1 MKISNMFK
9 KIGSAAF
16 LALSLAATTAWGG
29 VRILGSDGTTVV
41 NAGPLTCSAAVS
53 AVANGQIIQLTEDT
67 TTENN
72 YGIGPIVIEHN
83 NVSFKLDLNGY
94 KLCGDQ
100 SAIYFAC
107 EGTSL
112 TVLDSRTGGV
122 IEGGM
127 VPVIFDGG
135 SFAAN
140 CTFTLESGKIV
151 YGNGVYPVAF
161 VGTCM
166 GSQNP
171 AKNLTI
177 NIKGGEIVLLERS
190 DSSSYGCYP
199 FFFGK
204 DVLNDDKSFL
214 YGFPG
219 KGTENVTI
227 NISGGK
233 INSEALNSQY
243 DGVAYF
249 GQSVG
254 KTCLSISGSAEI
266 IDNNGKC
273 LVYGKGTS
281 GSGVSITGGTFKG
294 SELVKDVKNYLDSG
308 KELDADGHVVAKQ
321 GGGQE
326 QGGQEQGSEE
336 QGEQGDPE
344 QGGQEQGGQ
353 TEDPSVVAPENA
365 VARIGNTFYTTVR
378 AAFSA
383 AKNLDTIKLLKNCDE
398 HTSDVFM
405 LNGKLQVRFDLNG
418 FQLIAD
424 AFLIKGDQVLT
435 VCDSKEAGRLDL
447 QSGVLMGEVNP
458 KFVMESGTYGYYAD
472 VDGASAF
479 RGTPAMFTKYGYC
492 TVRAVEPVV
501 EIKGG
506 TVKIVQGT
514 SINGSGF
521 VDFDYVAGED
531 QTWDY
536 TFVTRTSGGKVLIS
550 GGDIEGKGKPL
561 VSKEGNTS
569 PVTVSVTGGTFT
581 GDETFLASV
590 KAAAGEG
597 NYVEETGKV
606 MVKKAGPEGHEVQQP
621 VIVDTTAELTAKYGE
636 VLAKKV
642 MDAAQTFAATAGETG
657 LETAPIAENGKLVAD
672 MWAALKA
679 AAGDDAAFFDNEAN
693 NSVSGLKTKT
703 FVQIKPVGLA
713 INERGKVI
721 NGDVINM
728 TSFEVRPMVSVEVNG
743 KVIATQIPNNLLPE
757 GGVTF
762 RLGLS
767 NDFRSYS
774 GNVIVTHWK
783 DNGDEKISETKIK
796 KGGEF
801 GSFFV
806 ETSATTFAP
815 RFDVA
820 NYDTAEDEGYDQK
833 VDMRPDNDPVFAN
846 APSVVVNLTTGI
858 EYPTLQRAFDN
869 VTNGQILKLLDNVAG
884 STWNPLQANDNI
896 LARKLHQDEELAFIL
911 DLNGKNITWNGLAAF
926 CIGSNVHMTLTDMS
940 ELDED
945 GKRHG
950 SVTADSL
957 VVLQGENPWFTLEEG
972 KIVYG
977 TGAYSYCFWAFDQFG
992 GSSPIY
998 VGRRTPKN
1006 PKVDVLG
1013 GEILLNEYM
1022 DSLTVKYSNYVFMFG
1037 AYCKDDNLAS
1047 QYAQILSFGGTCDGG
1062 TVVIKGGFFHGLST
1076 DVSKNYDGLVYF
1088 KGNIG
1093 KPTLDVSGCEMEIW
1107 TDEEEKK
1114 GGLFVTKTENPADT
1128 EVRVVGGTFRGS
1140 DEFKEA
1146 VKASLTERCK
1156 KMEEK
1161 VVKDKDG
1168 DLFIDPLPNGPEVE
1182 TDTNALVVVRTSAGT
1197 IRTDE
1202 TSERVA
1208 AKIREVTDV
1217 INTATV
1223 QTGVKETLV
1232 YQADGKMTSGAR
1244 EAFLGEGS
1252 ALTPEQ
1258 KTAIDNADKSEN
1270 GCNIDMYLHIDPV
1283 EVKVD
1288 DVEQEVDGD
1297 MLPTTIVRGVVFNVK
1312 PYLCTSVGTERVS
1325 VEIPNTML
1333 PMQGLTFRLGM
1344 PPDFQQ
1350 TPEVKVIHWSGRK
1363 GEEGSVILDNRPYP
1377 IFVDDDGFKY
1387 VEMTFYHFCD
1397 FELNN
1402 SFIYPSDPVYENT
1415 GKAEGDVDFIDA
1427 RPGAR
1432 LVAVPCSPTVGYN
1445 GSNPDHPLFR
1455 FGTSSNDWGSVAG
1468 GQPVEI
1474 DVSVNG
1480 DAATKL
1486 CDVTADEGYDWGTS
1500 QNGVYTFSYKYAGAE
1515 KQKAV
1520 FYATDLIT
1528 QIGSNGT
1535 VVAELDGAGQVSR
1548 LVVTLTTNIVQ
1559 QLVVNETVPVLFNL
1573 GEYSIVGPDGTD
1585 YTEENRDGRSAILVA
1600 DGVPEDVT
1608 ITITGTGSI
1617 GGGDAYEGSGAAK
1630 GGLPVAFGTNL
1641 GVPPEDRVVYGEFV
1655 THPESLDGLQYT
1667 LDAVRQRYPWNGK
1680 VDVVYTLSN
1689 RGLDSAGGYEATI
1702 EFTGAEAT
1710 YTAKLE
1716 GATFEK
1722 GQNHGLC
1729 DVSKFMPK
1737 GLDKQAFRCKLYIKR
1752 RAQ

>member
-16 LALSLAATTAWGG
+16 LALSLAATTVWGG
-29 VRILGSDGTTVV
+29 VATTSNTGSYEFKDLPSAIKAVSDGGTVTV
-41 NAGPLTCSAAVS
+41 
-53 AVANGQIIQLTEDT
+53 
-67 TTENN
+67 
-72 YGIGPIVIEHN
+72 IGP
-83 NVSFKLDLNGY
+83 VSTEMIPLEEGGNKSFTLDLNGQTVNCSGFGFDIMVPNLHITL
-94 KLCGDQ
+94 KDSKGTGLLRTVGLPVVFEGENDWFTLDG
-100 SAIYFAC
+100 AKIAF
-107 EGTSL
+107 GTSIYTIGFASFGAVNPKVEIKSGEISVL
-112 TVLDSRTGGV
+112 EYADNVTVKHNGWLIDFGNDEVGPFGNGSCTGGNV
-122 IEGGM
+122 I
-127 VPVIFDGG
+127 
-135 SFAAN
+135 
-140 CTFTLESGKIV
+140 
-151 YGNGVYPVAF
+151 
-161 VGTCM
+161 
-166 GSQNP
+166 
-171 AKNLTI
+171 
-177 NIKGGEIVLLERS
+177 
-190 DSSSYGCYP
+190 
-199 FFFGK
+199 
-204 DVLNDDKSFL
+204 
-214 YGFPG
+214 
-219 KGTENVTI
+219 
-227 NISGGK
+227 ISGGK
-233 INSEALNSQY
+233 INELVNHKDFDGLINLAGNSSPSA
-243 DGVAYF
+243 V
-249 GQSVG
+249 SV
-254 KTCLSISGSAEI
+254 KISGGEI
-266 IDNNGKC
+266 NTD
-273 LVYGKGTS
+273 KGTFIS
-281 GSGVSITGGTFKG
+281 GGTGATIKITGGTFKG
-294 SELVKDVKNYLDSG
+294 AVVSGVNSILAKDG
-308 KELDADGHVVAKQ
+308 KELDAEGHVVAKQ

-326 QGGQEQGSEE
+326 QGGDEPGGDVPGGDEPGGDE
-336 QGEQGDPE
+336 PGGDDPVVPAGAVAMIGETPYTDI
-344 QGGQEQGGQ
+344 
-353 TEDPSVVAPENA
+353 AAAYNA
-365 VARIGNTFYTTVR
+365 VQNGQ
-378 AAFSA
+378 
-383 AKNLDTIKLLKNCDE
+383 TIKLVADCRPQNGDWRLKRTQDA
-398 HTSDVFM
+398 SVVFTLD
-405 LNGKLQVRFDLNG
+405 LNGKTLQFGDIYVCGGMRLTICDSKAPAGLLESG
-418 FQLIAD
+418 FSGICLYGNEPTVIFKSGRYQY
-424 AFLIKGDQVLT
+424 KGDQGYPCAPFMGMPSYWGQATSIGYHNKAFNPMVEIDGGEITLS
-435 VCDSKEAGRLDL
+435 DSTFTALGFVDFGNEPSSLMM
-447 QSGVLMGEVNP
+447 SGQAIT
-458 KFVMESGTYGYYAD
+458 SG
-472 VDGASAF
+472 
-479 RGTPAMFTKYGYC
+479 GTL
-492 TVRAVEPVV
+492 V
-501 EIKGG
+501 IKGG
-506 TVKIVQGT
+506 T
-514 SINGSGF
+514 INSK
-521 VDFDYVAGED
+521 
-531 QTWDY
+531 
-536 TFVTRTSGGKVLIS
+536 S
-550 GGDIEGKGKPL
+550 KPL
-561 VSKEGNTS
+561 VNTTGNTS

-606 MVKKAGPEGHEVQQP
+606 MVKKVGPEGAETQQP
-621 VIVDTTAELTAKYGE
+621 VIVDATAELTAKYGE
-636 VLAKKV
+636 GLAKKV
-642 MDAAQTFAATAGETG
+642 MDAAQTFAATAGESG
-657 LETAPIAENGKLVAD
+657 LENAPIAQGGKLVAD
-672 MWAALKA
+672 IWTALQT

-743 KVIATQIPNNLLPE
+743 KVIVTQIPNNLLPE

-977 TGAYSYCFWAFDQFG
+977 TGAYAFCFWAFDQFG

-1013 GEILLNEYM
+1013 GEILMNEYM

-1202 TSERVA
+1202 TSERVS

-1244 EAFLGEGS
+1244 DAFLGEGS

-1283 EVKVD
+1283 EVRVD
-1288 DVEQEVDGD
+1288 DVEQDVDGD
-1297 MLPTTIVRGVVFNVK
+1297 MLPTKIVRGVVFNVK

-1415 GKAEGDVDFIDA
+1415 GKAVGDVDFIDA

-1455 FGTSSNDWGSVAG
+1455 FATSTNDWGSAQG

-1480 DAATKL
+1480 GAATKL

-1500 QNGVYTFSYKYAGAE
+1500 QNGVYTFSYKCAGEE

-1535 VVAELDGAGQVSR
+1535 VVAVLDGEGNVTR
-1548 LVVTLTTNIVQ
+1548 LDVTLTTNIVQ
-1559 QLVVNETVPVLFNL
+1559 QLVVNETVPVKFNI

-1585 YTEENRDGRSAILVA
+1585 YTAENRDGRSAILVA
-1600 DGVPEDVT
+1600 EGVPENVT
-1608 ITITGTGSI
+1608 IEIVGTGSI

-1630 GGLPVAFGTNL
+1630 GGLAVGWGSNL
-1641 GVPPEDRVVYGEFV
+1641 GVPPEGRVVYGEFV
-1655 THPESLDGLQYT
+1655 TRPESLDGLQYT

-1689 RGLDSAGGYEATI
+1689 RGLDSAGGYEAMI
-1702 EFTGAEAT
+1702 VFTGADAT

-1729 DVSKFMPK
+1729 DVSTFMPK